1 MQNREDCQLKL
12 QNVNL
17 QGSGLGTECKTT
29 YMFIFIDIN
38 MKGFGKKDVQNL

>member
-38 MKGFGKKDVQNL
+38 KKDVQKSL